1 MGDRGLHF
9 SGGQRQR
16 IAIARAIVRQPKILI
31 FDEATSALDVTSE
44 RIVQAA
50 LDRVAKSRTT
60 LVVAHR
66 LATVADADCIIVMK
80 KGKVVQQGTHKE
92 LVQNKSGAYF
102 SLVRSQ
108 QLATNLADKKAQ
120 VQYDA
125 DFEHIAKRRSVIV
138 EKESYETLVE
148 SETTAAESI
157 LSAVPT
163 APHTLS
169 LWKSFRLLLTEQKRN
184 WWRYL
189 VMIAAAMTA
198 AGKYH
203 NYALTKYFG

>member
-44 RIVQAA
+44 GIVQAA

-60 LVVAHR
+60 LIIAHR
-66 LATVADADCIIVMK
+66 LATISDADCIIVMK
-80 KGKVVQQGTHKE
+80 KGRVVQQGTHDD
-92 LVQNKSGAYF
+92 LVKIKDGTYW

-108 QLATNLADKKAQ
+108 QLATGFTTFRAQNLHDDVLERAP
-120 VQYDA
+120 
-125 DFEHIAKRRSVIV
+125 KRQSFIV

-148 SETTAAESI
+148 SQTTIAEVAESV
-157 LSAVPT
+157 SGATPAA
-163 APHTLS
+163 APHIPN
-169 LWKSFRLLLTEQKRN
+169 LWKSLRLLISEQRSN

-189 VMIAAAMTA
+189 VMIAAAIAA
-198 AGKYH
+198 AG
-203 NYALTKYFG
+203 G